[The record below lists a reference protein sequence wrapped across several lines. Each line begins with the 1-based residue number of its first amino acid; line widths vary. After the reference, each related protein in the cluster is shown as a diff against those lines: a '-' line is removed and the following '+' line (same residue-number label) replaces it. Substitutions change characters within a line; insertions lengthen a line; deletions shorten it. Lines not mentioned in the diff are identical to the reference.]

1 MNSFLREV
9 AQLETFPVEIL
20 KLLIYVMW
28 ILEGV
33 FYYCPQVGKSI
44 SPLDY
49 MQFKWINDDPQS
61 NSYYKIHG
69 VFSGE

>member
-1 MNSFLREV
+1 MNSFQREV

-20 KLLIYVMW
+20 KLLIYIMW

-33 FYYCPQVGKSI
+33 FHYCPQVGKGI

-61 NSYYKIHG
+61 NSYYKIRG